1 MEIGIAGYVAVKA
14 LFKLLV
20 QVKADSPLYL
30 VGGFVKFALDS
41 LVLRVGAAE
50 IPNQFVNIRVLIENN
65 SHVFVHIRSPFLFGI
80 LVYYT
85 TIKSYVKGLEDFMSH
100 FSERLRL
107 LRQENRYKQREM
119 ADILGLKLRGYQE
132 YEYGNAYPTVPGLIQ
147 IAEFFQ
153 VSTDYLLG
161 RTDIREVSR

>member
-1 MEIGIAGYVAVKA
+1 
-14 LFKLLV
+14 
-20 QVKADSPLYL
+20 
-30 VGGFVKFALDS
+30 
-41 LVLRVGAAE
+41 
-50 IPNQFVNIRVLIENN
+50 
-65 SHVFVHIRSPFLFGI
+65 
-80 LVYYT
+80 
-85 TIKSYVKGLEDFMSH
+85 MSH

-161 RTDIREVSR
+161 RPDIREVSR

>member
-1 MEIGIAGYVAVKA
+1 
-14 LFKLLV
+14 
-20 QVKADSPLYL
+20 
-30 VGGFVKFALDS
+30 
-41 LVLRVGAAE
+41 
-50 IPNQFVNIRVLIENN
+50 
-65 SHVFVHIRSPFLFGI
+65 
-80 LVYYT
+80 
-85 TIKSYVKGLEDFMSH
+85 
-100 FSERLRL
+100 
-107 LRQENRYKQREM
+107 M

>member
-1 MEIGIAGYVAVKA
+1 
-14 LFKLLV
+14 
-20 QVKADSPLYL
+20 
-30 VGGFVKFALDS
+30 
-41 LVLRVGAAE
+41 
-50 IPNQFVNIRVLIENN
+50 
-65 SHVFVHIRSPFLFGI
+65 
-80 LVYYT
+80 
-85 TIKSYVKGLEDFMSH
+85 MSH

-161 RTDIREVSR
+161 RTDIREVRR